1 MQFRRTY
8 FYRFKLYD
16 NVRQVSANLVLQLY
30 NEQLIDLLSENQKT
44 VDLRESNH
52 GILIPGL
59 TQHSAYTADDIL
71 NCLQKVILLC
81 ALKND
86 VHIVLIQLKL

>member
-1 MQFRRTY
+1 MQCRRRY
-8 FYRFKLYD
+8 FYRFKSRKEYD
-16 NVRQVSANLVLQLY
+16 NVRNLVLQLY

-59 TQHSAYTADDIL
+59 TQQSAYTANDIL

-81 ALKND
+81 ALKNY
-86 VHIVLIQLKL
+86 VYIVLIQLKL